1 MGSVHPFRRRSS
13 HPTPSDGGQGVDPAS
28 AAPPGRAAR
37 LTDSASAAPPGRAGR
52 LTRRR
57 RPDPLASLAG
67 LGPRAG
73 LSRRGGRFLLLGGAL
88 VLAAVTVAVLV
99 VATGP
104 QATSA
109 PTSGPAPSTTVP
121 PARLKPVLGGLLD
134 RHKLPPE
141 QFQGAVAGYV
151 VSVGWAEL
159 QPTAGGPLAAANPI
173 DQAIASARARH
184 LQLKLRVLAGTSA
197 PDWAKRLGGDPVRVV
212 DAYGHSG
219 TVGRFWTTAF
229 GQAYLDLQ
237 QRLAARY
244 DRVPEIAETQ
254 ITRCTT
260 FFAEPFLRQG
270 RNPST
275 IRNLVRAGYTAAADE
290 ACQREQ
296 VDAHAV
302 WSRTRSGLSFN
313 PYQRV
318 EGGQVKHDEA
328 FTEQMMRYCRS
339 KLGAACVLENHSIRT
354 TGQGR
359 LYQQMYQAM
368 RSLGGAIGFQ
378 TASPNRI
385 GSLLGTLDWAISQRA
400 SSVELPVSYRTSSS
414 PGSLRPRNQR
424 LQAIARSLA

>member
-1 MGSVHPFRRRSS
+1 MRAPLVARASS
-13 HPTPSDGGQGVDPAS
+13 RPPARTTPSDGGQGVDPAS

-37 LTDSASAAPPGRAGR
+37 LT
-52 LTRRR
+52 RRR

-67 LGPRAG
+67 LGRLGPRAG
-73 LSRRGGRFLLLGGAL
+73 LSGRGGRFLLLGGAL
-88 VLAAVTVAVLV
+88 VLAAITVAVLV

-104 QATSA
+104 RATSA
-109 PTSGPAPSTTVP
+109 PTSGPVPSTTVP
-121 PARLKPVLGGLLD
+121 PPRLKPVLGGLLD

-151 VSVGWAEL
+151 VSVGWADL

-173 DQAIASARARH
+173 DQAIASARARQ

-219 TVGRFWTTAF
+219 TVGRFWNADF
-229 GQAYLDLQ
+229 GRAYLDLQ
-237 QRLAARY
+237 RRLAARY

-254 ITRCTT
+254 VTRCTT

-270 RNPST
+270 RNPTT

-290 ACQREQ
+290 ACQRQQ

-318 EGGQVKHDEA
+318 QADGGIKNDEE

-339 KLGAACVLENHSIRT
+339 RLGDACVLENHSIRT
-354 TGQGR
+354 GGQGR
-359 LYQQMYQAM
+359 LYDQMYQAM
-368 RSLGGAIGFQ
+368 RALGGAIGFQ
-378 TASPNRI
+378 TAAPSRI
-385 GSLLGTLDWAISQRA
+385 GSLLGTIDWAIAQRA
-400 SSVELPVSYRTSSS
+400 ASVELPVSYRTSSS
-414 PGSLRPRNQR
+414 PSSL
-424 LQAIARSLA
+424 

>member
-13 HPTPSDGGQGVDPAS
+13 RSTPSDGGQGVDPAS

-37 LTDSASAAPPGRAGR
+37 LT
-52 LTRRR
+52 RRR

-67 LGPRAG
+67 LGRLGPRAG
-73 LSRRGGRFLLLGGAL
+73 LSGRGGRFLLLGGAL
-88 VLAAVTVAVLV
+88 VLAAITVAVLV

-104 QATSA
+104 RATSA
-109 PTSGPAPSTTVP
+109 PTSGPVPSTTVP
-121 PARLKPVLGGLLD
+121 PPRLKPVLGGLLD

-151 VSVGWAEL
+151 VSVGWADL

-173 DQAIASARARH
+173 DQAIASARARQ

-219 TVGRFWTTAF
+219 TVGRFWTAAF

-290 ACQREQ
+290 DCQREQ

-368 RSLGGAIGFQ
+368 RSLGGAVGFQ

-385 GSLLGTLDWAISQRA
+385 GSLLGTLDWAISQHA